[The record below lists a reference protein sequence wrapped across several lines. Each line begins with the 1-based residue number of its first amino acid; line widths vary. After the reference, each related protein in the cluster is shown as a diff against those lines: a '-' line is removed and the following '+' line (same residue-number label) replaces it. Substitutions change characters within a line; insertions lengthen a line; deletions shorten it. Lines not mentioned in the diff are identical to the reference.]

1 MDHIYYRHKVKCS
14 PKLLIYSLLLD
25 VFRLCSIIKILDFWH
40 AHPYMTFRTKKEG
53 RKEGKERKKRP
64 VGKELI
70 YYSGKRP
77 CYWISEQQWTI
88 HGIMVS
94 VSFKTKSSIVVI

>member
-14 PKLLIYSLLLD
+14 PKLLVYSLFWY
-25 VFRLCSIIKILDFWH
+25 VFRLCSIIKILAFWH
-40 AHPYMTFRTKKEG
+40 FHPYMTFRAKKEG

-64 VGKELI
+64 VSEELI
-70 YYSGKRP
+70 YYSGKSP
-77 CYWISEQQWTI
+77 CYWISEQLWTI

-94 VSFKTKSSIVVI
+94 IRFKIKSSIVVI